1 MQYIPLKGMQLFREM
16 FEQKIDKYTPNKIAI
31 NEHET
36 AYVINDSLILLVLF
50 EKNDMPVCLNAQDY
64 FPERINNLYL
74 SFPEPHEQY
83 YNFVI
88 EEITHND
95 IGFKFKT
102 QEFVKELEDTFQ
114 LKDLNFDIFYR
125 KFKGFQRTYWC
136 PEIET
141 SAERINRLN
150 PDLHIRDRYDNWT
163 GNLYNY
169 IVFEFEGLDNKKEF
183 AVSYTQ
189 SLAQVYVNKICNEY
203 IKSGKFGTE
212 NTRFANRRNFECLIK
227 SWKRMPRQEIVE
239 KHLKFYVTKEFKKEF
254 DDVWKYADKL
264 LIDAQNDKFNALEA
278 SSYLK
283 PTNKWVT
290 EELVY
295 NLTKKIFKNHNV
307 IYQHRP
313 YFLKSSIGGQMS
325 YDIFVSGLNVAIE
338 YQGKQHFEP
347 IDFFG
352 GEVGFERVKIRDA
365 EKLRLSNDNGVK
377 LVYINYWE
385 EVSEELIR
393 QKLKPLISDS
403 SM

>member
-1 MQYIPLKGMQLFREM
+1 MQYIPLKGMIMFREI
-16 FEQKIDKYTPNKIAI
+16 FEKKIEKHNPSSIII
-31 NEHET
+31 NEFEKV
-36 AYVINDSLILLVLF
+36 YIIDDSLILLVFF
-50 EKNDMPVCLNAQDY
+50 EKNDMPVCTNAKEH
-64 FPERINNLYL
+64 FPERINNPYL
-74 SFPEPHEQY
+74 KLPEDNEQY

-95 IGFKFKT
+95 IAFNFKT

-125 KFKGFQRTYWC
+125 KFKGFQRIYWC
-136 PEIET
+136 PEVET
-141 SAERINRLN
+141 SAERINKLK
-150 PDLHIRDRYDNWT
+150 PELHIRDRYNNWT

-183 AVSYTQ
+183 AVAYTQ
-189 SLAQVYVNKICNEY
+189 SLAQGYVNKICNEY
-203 IKSGKFGTE
+203 IKNGKFGTD
-212 NTRFANRRNFECLIK
+212 NTRFANRRNFENLIK
-227 SWKRMPRQEIVE
+227 SWKRVPRQEIVE
-239 KHLKFYVTKEFKKEF
+239 KHLRFYVTKEFKKEF

-264 LIDAQNDKFNALEA
+264 LIDAQNDKFKALEA

-325 YDIFVSGLNVAIE
+325 YDIFISGLNIAIE

-365 EKLRLSNDNGVK
+365 EKLRLSKQNGVK
-377 LVYINYWE
+377 LVYVNYWE
-385 EVSEELIR
+385 EVNEELIKR
-393 QKLKPLISDS
+393 RVEDV
-403 SM
+403 M